1 MESLNATTTA
11 AASALSS
18 AAGAGAG
25 AASINGPNPALSSVM
40 TRAND
45 VVVTH
50 GSFSWIG
57 LIARLILWTLQLLST
72 IIYFALKLTTISIP
86 TLLFNLFSTSL
97 TFTMNA
103 TTMYAYFPTTPASS
117 SPHLLTSLQNDNTSV
132 DIFRNKLGCSVP
144 LSEHVFP
151 ASARASEEGARGRAL
166 P

>member
-72 IIYFALKLTTISIP
+72 VIYFALKLTTISIP

-103 TTMYAYFPTTPASS
+103 TTMYACLPHRLNLFQS
-117 SPHLLTSLQNDNTSV
+117 SPANLA
-132 DIFRNKLGCSVP
+132 P
-144 LSEHVFP
+144 E
-151 ASARASEEGARGRAL
+151 
-166 P
+166 

>member
-11 AASALSS
+11 VTSALST
-18 AAGAGAG
+18 AAGAG
-25 AASINGPNPALSSVM
+25 SINAPNPALSSVM

-57 LIARLILWTLQLLST
+57 LIARLILWILQLLST

-103 TTMYAYFPTTPASS
+103 TTMYA
-117 SPHLLTSLQNDNTSV
+117 
-132 DIFRNKLGCSVP
+132 G
-144 LSEHVFP
+144 FP
-151 ASARASEEGARGRAL
+151 ASRKFSLDCVLTSKLE
-166 P
+166 

>member
-1 MESLNATTTA
+1 MESLDATTTA
-11 AASALSS
+11 ASALST
-18 AAGAGAG
+18 AVGASVG
-25 AASINGPNPALSSVM
+25 AASVSAPNPALSSVM

-57 LIARLILWTLQLLST
+57 LVARLILWILQLLST

-103 TTMYAYFPTTPASS
+103 TTMYAP
-117 SPHLLTSLQNDNTSV
+117 SPSAQLALDPRMLTSL
-132 DIFRNKLGCSVP
+132 P
-144 LSEHVFP
+144 E
-151 ASARASEEGARGRAL
+151 
-166 P
+166 

>member
-1 MESLNATTTA
+1 MESLDATTTA
-11 AASALSS
+11 AAASALTSV
-18 AAGAGAG
+18 AGASAG
-25 AASINGPNPALSSVM
+25 AASISVSNPALSSVM

-57 LIARLILWTLQLLST
+57 LVARLILWTLQLLST

-103 TTMYAYFPTTPASS
+103 TTMYACFPIPPNSVQS
-117 SPHLLTSLQNDNTSV
+117 SPANL
-132 DIFRNKLGCSVP
+132 
-144 LSEHVFP
+144 
-151 ASARASEEGARGRAL
+151 ASE
-166 P
+166 